1 VLDDRVLQG
10 ELRVSEVL
18 VLSYHAVSPAWPAP
32 LSVTPEALESQ
43 LAFLVDRGFR
53 GATFTEAVL
62 DPPHPRTLA
71 VTFDDGFLS
80 VLERAAPILHRFG
93 LPGTVFVPT
102 AFMERR
108 QLLLW
113 KGVEHWAD
121 TPFAEELRGMSWTD
135 LAALVGQGWEVGSHT
150 RTHPRLTQLDQQ
162 HAYTELAG
170 SRLECER
177 KLGRM
182 CASVAYPY
190 GAVDRSVADTA
201 SRAGYLTAARLTSNL
216 SPRGALRWPRVGIY
230 HKDAAWRFRL
240 KASTSTRRLRATSLW
255 PSQAPT

>member
-1 VLDDRVLQG
+1 VLDDEAHQG
-10 ELRVSEVL
+10 QLRMSEVL
-18 VLSYHAVSPAWPAP
+18 VLGYHAVSPTWPAA
-32 LSVTPEALESQ
+32 LSVTPDALEKQ
-43 LAFLVDRGFR
+43 LALLVDRGFR

-71 VTFDDGFLS
+71 VTFDDGYLS
-80 VLERAAPILHRFG
+80 VLERAAPILQRFG

-121 TPFAEELRGMSWTD
+121 TPFAEELRGMSWCD
-135 LAALVGQGWEVGSHT
+135 LASLVAQGWEVGSHT
-150 RTHPRLTQLDQQ
+150 RTHPRLTQLDQR

-177 KLGRM
+177 KLDRI

-190 GAVDRSVADTA
+190 GAVDQHVAEAAA
-201 SRAGYLTAARLTSNL
+201 SAGYLTAARLTSNL
-216 SPRGALRWPRVGIY
+216 SPRGTLRWPRVGIY
-230 HKDAAWRFRL
+230 HKDAPWRFRL
-240 KASTSTRRLRATSLW
+240 KANTSTRRLRATSLW
-255 PSQAPT
+255 RPQAQH